1 MTMSDEATRMVMIAA
16 GELVKHTDDAVVEEA
31 ARLAVSLVGWSD
43 AGGDS
48 LLDELNAAFEVDERL
63 AQTDGRAELAE
74 ALAEL
79 ELKAGEDYLHGA
91 KRMAVARLLMIGV
104 SKRVFALA
112 TDYERITGYKNVSGW
127 ASDYATTETRRAL
140 YVRGSDDEPL
150 MAALEQRWRP
160 LTLVEQHDDGMT
172 VYDWRWDETWR
183 YTGTATIDELNA
195 GLYVN
200 GNCYGEMIASLV
212 EEYGV
217 TCWVQVK

>member
-1 MTMSDEATRMVMIAA
+1 MSDEATRMVMVAA

-31 ARLAVSLVGWSD
+31 ARLAVSLVGWRD

-63 AQTDGRAELAE
+63 EQTDGRAELAE

-79 ELKAGEDYLHGA
+79 ELRADEDYLHGA
-91 KRMAVARLLMIGV
+91 KRLAVARLLMIGV

-112 TDYERITGYKNVSGW
+112 TDYERITGYKNVTGW
-127 ASDYATTETRRAL
+127 ASDYATEETRRAL

-150 MAALEQRWRP
+150 MGALERRWAP
-160 LTLVEQHDDGMT
+160 LTLVEQHADGMT

-183 YTGTATIDELNA
+183 YTGDTATIDELNA

-200 GNCYGEMIASLV
+200 GNEWGYAIGELI

-217 TCWVQVK
+217 TCWVQVE